1 MREATMDTVTE
12 TARPTLFS
20 ALVTDPLRMVGGLWD
35 RRDLVVQFTQ
45 RNIELRHRGSRLG
58 AFWALL
64 NPLSMLALYFLVFG
78 VFFKQKFNVVPDETH
93 YDLSLAMFLGLALF
107 HVFAETLSLA
117 PSVIVA
123 NPNFVKKVVFPLEV
137 LPVAN
142 VGSSAFHLG
151 VSVCLV
157 LVGSLFGSTI
167 HLSLHVLWLPVLVV
181 PLLLISLG
189 VAWIL
194 AATGVFLRD
203 IGQIM
208 AFVSTALLFAT
219 AVTMPPEKIP
229 PELHF
234 LRYNPLFQIIDLA
247 RRTVLWQQAMPLEK
261 LAYVYVAALA
271 IFAVGATFFALLRK
285 SFAEV
290 I

>member
-12 TARPTLFS
+12 TSRPTLFS
-20 ALVTDPLRMVGGLWD
+20 ALVTDPMRMVAGLWE
-35 RRDLVVQFTQ
+35 RRDLVVQFTE

-64 NPLSMLALYFLVFG
+64 NPLSMLALYFMVFG
-78 VFFKQKFNVVPDETH
+78 LFFKQTFKVVPNETR
-93 YDLSLAMFLGLALF
+93 YDFSLAMFLGLALF
-107 HVFAETLSLA
+107 HVFSETLSLA
-117 PSVIVA
+117 PSVIIS

-151 VSVCLV
+151 VSLCLV
-157 LVGSLFGSTI
+157 LVGSLFGSTV
-167 HLSLHVLWLPVLVV
+167 HLSLHMLWLPVLVV
-181 PLLLISLG
+181 PLLLVSLG

-203 IGQIM
+203 IGQIV

-219 AVTMPPEKIP
+219 AVTMPPELVTAEFP
-229 PELHF
+229 F

-247 RRTVLWQQAMPLEK
+247 RRSVLWQQPMPLEM
-261 LAYVYVAALA
+261 LGYVYAAALA
-271 IFAVGATFFALLRK
+271 IFALGATFFALLRK

>member
-1 MREATMDTVTE
+1 VNTDTASST
-12 TARPTLFS
+12 P
-20 ALVTDPLRMVGGLWD
+20 ALLHALIVDPWRMVAGLWS
-35 RRDLVVQFTQ
+35 RRDLIVQFTE

-64 NPLSMLALYFLVFG
+64 NPLSMLGLYFVVFG
-78 VFFKQKFNVVPDETH
+78 LFFNQTFKVMPGETR
-93 YDLSLAMFLGLALF
+93 YDFSLAMFLGLALF
-107 HVFAETLSLA
+107 HVFAETLSFA
-117 PSVIVA
+117 PGIITS

-151 VSVCLV
+151 VSLGLV
-157 LVGSLFGSTI
+157 LLGSAFGSTI
-167 HLSLHVLWLPVLVV
+167 HLSLHVLWLPVLVL
-181 PLLLISLG
+181 PLLLIALG
-189 VAWIL
+189 VAWLL
-194 AATGVFLRD
+194 AALGVFLRD

-208 AFVSTALLFAT
+208 AFLSTALLFAT
-219 AVTMPPEKIP
+219 AVTFP
-229 PELHF
+229 PELALERVSL

-247 RRTVLWQQAMPLEK
+247 RRTVLWQLPMSFDK
-261 LAYVYVAALA
+261 LAYVYIAAFVVFSA
-271 IFAVGATFFALLRK
+271 GAVFFALLRK